1 MQKTKYAFWM
11 LLLPVVLAG
20 SLAILGPAESK
31 QAPAPAQPL
40 YRQLDR
46 FDEVLQRI
54 RANYVD
60 KPDDAKLIEGAIK
73 GMLSELDPA
82 FVLHECA
89 GVPRLAGG
97 GERQIWRRRT

>member
-11 LLLPVVLAG
+11 LLLGVVFAG

-31 QAPAPAQPL
+31 QAPAPAQLL

-46 FDEVLQRI
+46 FGEVLQRI
-54 RANYVD
+54 RTNYVD

-73 GMLSELDPA
+73 GMLSELDPHSIYSMRRNSA
-82 FVLHECA
+82 TS
-89 GVPRLAGG
+89 GR
-97 GERQIWRRRT
+97 GERQIRRRWT

>member
-1 MQKTKYAFWM
+1 MRKTKYAFWM
-11 LLLPVVLAG
+11 LLLGVVLAG

-46 FDEVLQRI
+46 FGEVLQRI
-54 RANYVD
+54 RTNYVD

-73 GMLSELDPA
+73 GMLSELDPHSLYMNA
-82 FVLHECA
+82 QEFQ
-89 GVPRLAGG
+89 RLADG
-97 GERQIWRRRT
+97 GERQIWRRWT